1 MINILY
7 AFLVVTG
14 LGLLLGFGL
23 AFAAKKLEVPKDP
36 RLAQM
41 EPIMPNAN
49 CGGCGYPGCAGYAA
63 AVVAG
68 EAPIGLCAPGGSEL
82 SRKMAEIMGL
92 DSAPV
97 SEKMVAFVHCIGSVA
112 TTNKDYRYEG
122 MTDCNAASLL
132 FSGDNSC
139 KSGCLRLG
147 SCIKV
152 CPADA
157 ISRQE
162 DGRIVVDPDLCIGC
176 KKCTA
181 VCPNGVIKMV
191 PASATYVVAC
201 NNHESG
207 AKVRKACSVGC
218 IGCKICE
225 NKFPESGCKVVNFL
239 SEIDYSSSQAQI
251 VDAANACPQKCIV
264 PMRGGDVEAGMN
276 QVVAQRD

>member
-1 MINILY
+1 MINILF

-23 AFAAKKLEVPKDP
+23 AFAAKKLEVPKDS
-36 RLAQM
+36 RLVSM
-41 EPIMPNAN
+41 EAVMPNAN

-68 EAPIGLCAPGGSEL
+68 EASIGLCSPGGAAL
-82 SRKMAEIMGL
+82 SQKMAEIMGVSV
-92 DSAPV
+92 DASA
-97 SEKMVAFVHCIGSVA
+97 EKMVAFVHCQGTA
-112 TTNKDYRYEG
+112 ETTGKDYKYQG
-122 MTDCNAASLL
+122 ISDCNAAAIL
-132 FSGDNSC
+132 FAGDNSC
-139 KSGCLRLG
+139 KSGCLHLG

-152 CPADA
+152 CPAGA
-157 ISRQE
+157 ISRSS
-162 DGRIVVDPDLCIGC
+162 DGRITVDPKLCIGC

-181 VCPNGVIKMV
+181 VCPNGVIRMI

-225 NKFPESGCKVVNFL
+225 NKYPESGCKVVNFL
-239 SEIDYSSSQAQI
+239 SEIDYSLPQTQI
-251 VDAANACPQKCIV
+251 VDAAAACPQKCIIPV
-264 PMRGGDVEAGMN
+264 QEKTASSG
-276 QVVAQRD
+276 Q